1 MMFMNTLR
9 SSANTLCV
17 AGGLAAFAGAASA
30 EDVDKLKWAVPISF
44 SSNLTALG
52 DTLPWVADQ
61 LERASGGNIQLE
73 VFEPGKMIPALAV
86 FESTATGQIEAGY
99 SWMGYERGQV
109 PASALFGATPFGLEP
124 VQFIAWMYEG
134 EGNSLLQDL
143 FEPYNVHPILCGVIS
158 PEAAGWFKFP
168 IKSVDQLNGL
178 KFRAAGLGGE
188 IMKEVGMSV
197 TVLPG
202 GELYQAL
209 ETGVLDAT
217 EFSLPTVD
225 EQLGFYQVAKYYHL
239 PGWHQPSTSQYLYI
253 NGDVWN
259 GLKPTTQALIETTC
273 MAGVTYAMARAEAL
287 QGAVLNS
294 FAEKGVSAERLPED
308 VLQKFRDATETVMTR
323 ESENDPQFAKIYK
336 SMKDF
341 QAQNAEWHAL
351 GYLPRDWTW
360 ANAPSAN

>member
-1 MMFMNTLR
+1 MKVISKLRNATVAACAATTVFAATLP
-9 SSANTLCV
+9 
-17 AGGLAAFAGAASA
+17 ASA
-30 EDVDKLKWAVPISF
+30 EEVQKVKWAVPISF
-44 SSNLTALG
+44 SSSLTALG
-52 DTLPWVADQ
+52 DTLPWVAEQ
-61 LERASGGNIQLE
+61 VNKASGGAIQFE
-73 VFEPGKMIPALAV
+73 VFEPNKMIPSLAV
-86 FESTATGQIEAGY
+86 FESVATGQIEAGY

-109 PASALFGATPFGLEP
+109 AASALFGATPFGLEP
-124 VQFIAWMYEG
+124 AQFTAWMYQG
-134 EGNSLLQDL
+134 GGNELLEEL
-143 FEPYNVHPILCGVIS
+143 FAPFNVHPILCGTIS

-168 IKSVDQLNGL
+168 IDSVDQLAGL

-225 EQLGFYQVAKYYHL
+225 QQLGFYQVAKFYHL
-239 PGWHQPSTSQYLYI
+239 PGWHQPSTSQYLYV

-259 GLKPTTQALIETTC
+259 DLNPTTQALIETTC
-273 MAGVTYAMARAEAL
+273 MAGTTYAMARAEAL

-294 FAEKGVSAERLPED
+294 FADKGVEAKQLPDD
-308 VLQKFRDATETVMTR
+308 VLQAFRDATDVVMKR
-323 ESENDPQFAKIYK
+323 ESEADPMFAKIYG
-336 SMKDF
+336 SMMAFKEEN
-341 QAQNAEWHAL
+341 AQWHAL

-360 ANAPSAN
+360 KNAQASE

>member
-1 MMFMNTLR
+1 MSITTKL
-9 SSANTLCV
+9 SVSTAATCAALT
-17 AGGLAAFAGAASA
+17 LAATAPASA
-30 EDVDKLKWAVPISF
+30 EEVQKLKWAVPISF
-44 SSNLTALG
+44 SSSLTALG

-61 LERASGGNIQLE
+61 MKAASGGNIQLE
-73 VFEPGKMIPALAV
+73 VFEPNKMIPALAV
-86 FESTATGQIEAGY
+86 FESVATGQIEAGY

-124 VQFIAWMYEG
+124 AQFTAWMYQAG
-134 EGNSLLQDL
+134 GNELLHEL
-143 FEPYNVHPILCGVIS
+143 FEPYNVHPVLCGTIS

-168 IKSVDQLNGL
+168 IESVDQLDGL

-225 EQLGFYQVAKYYHL
+225 EQLGFYQVASYYHL

-259 GLKPTTQALIETTC
+259 DLNPTTQAVIETTC
-273 MAGVTYAMARAEAL
+273 MAGTVYAMSRAEAL

-294 FAEKGVSAERLPED
+294 FGDKGVEAKRLPED
-308 VLQKFRDATETVMTR
+308 VLQAFRDATAVVMER
-323 ESENDPQFAKIYK
+323 ESAADPMFDKIYS
-336 SMKDF
+336 SMMAFKAEN
-341 QAQNAEWHAL
+341 AQWHAL

-360 ANAPSAN
+360 NNDAQ

>member
-1 MMFMNTLR
+1 MR
-9 SSANTLCV
+9 SA
-17 AGGLAAFAGAASA
+17 ALAAATSVATIGALAPANA
-30 EDVDKLKWAVPISF
+30 EEVQKVKWAVPISF
-44 SSNLTALG
+44 SSSLTALG
-52 DTLPWVADQ
+52 DTLPWVAD
-61 LERASGGNIQLE
+61 RVSKASGGDIQFE
-73 VFEPGKMIPALAV
+73 VFEPGKLIPSLAV
-86 FESTATGQIEAGY
+86 FESVATGQIDAGY

-124 VQFIAWMYEG
+124 AQFVAWMYQG
-134 EGNSLLQDL
+134 GGNELLEEL
-143 FEPYNVHPILCGVIS
+143 FEPYNVHPILCGTIS

-168 IKSVDQLNGL
+168 IESVDQLNGL

-225 EQLGFYQVAKYYHL
+225 EQLGFYQVAKFYHL
-239 PGWHQPSTSQYLYI
+239 PGWHQPSTSQYLYV
-253 NGDVWN
+253 NGDVWKELN
-259 GLKPTTQALIETTC
+259 STTQSVIENTC

-294 FAEKGVSAERLPED
+294 FADKGVTAKQLPED
-308 VLQKFRDATETVMTR
+308 VLQTFRDATAVVMAR
-323 ESENDPQFAKIYK
+323 ESEADAMFAKIYG
-336 SMKDF
+336 SMMAFKEEN
-341 QAQNAEWHAL
+341 AQWHAL

-360 ANAPSAN
+360 NNAPASK

>member
-1 MMFMNTLR
+1 MSMKYNF
-9 SSANTLCV
+9 SGAVV
-17 AGGLAAFAGAASA
+17 AGLMAVAAALPANAQQV
-30 EDVDKLKWAVPISF
+30 EEVKWAIPISF
-44 SSNLTALG
+44 SSSLTALG
-52 DTLPWVADQ
+52 DALPWVA
-61 LERASGGNIQLE
+61 ERVKASSGGAIQFE
-73 VFEPGKMIPALAV
+73 VFEPGQMIPALAV
-86 FESTATGQIEAGY
+86 FESVATGQIDAGY

-124 VQFIAWMYEG
+124 AQFIAWMYQAG
-134 EGNSLLQDL
+134 GNELLEEL

-168 IKSVDQLNGL
+168 IESAAQLKDL

-239 PGWHQPSTSQYLYI
+239 PGWHQPSTSQYLYV
-253 NGDVWN
+253 NGDVWD
-259 GLKPTTQALIETTC
+259 GLNATTQAQIENAC
-273 MAGVTYAMARAEAL
+273 MSGVTYAMARAEAL
-287 QGAVLNS
+287 QGAVLKT
-294 FAEKGVSAERLPED
+294 FAEKGVEARQLPED
-308 VLQKFRDATETVMTR
+308 VLQTFRDATAVVMAR
-323 ESENDPQFAKIYK
+323 EAEADEMFAKVYK
-336 SMKDF
+336 SMMDF
-341 QAQNAEWHAL
+341 QDVNSEWHSLA
-351 GYLPRDWTW
+351 YLPRDWAW
-360 ANAPSAN
+360 DNAPAK